1 MAVVGSPVVGS
12 PAEGSPV
19 VDIQPVVGILALGMQ
34 PVLDLECRLVEE
46 LGKGKLSFVQCLFLE
61 W

>member
-1 MAVVGSPVVGS
+1 MVVVGSPVVGS
-12 PAEGSPV
+12 PVEGS
-19 VDIQPVVGILALGMQ
+19 PVVGILALDMQ

-61 W
+61 WW